1 MMAWAAAAGYWCMV
15 YGNTRT
21 RHGDRL
27 RGWAADKG
35 WKLTRDGERVLE
47 MKRERDV
54 TKRIEAQPVSQPE
67 RYTVQL

>member
-27 RGWAADKG
+27 RGWAADKA
-35 WKLTRDGERVLE
+35 WTVTRDGERVLV
-47 MKRERDV
+47 MERDI
-54 TKRIEAQPVSQPE
+54 KKP
-67 RYTVQL
+67 L